1 MNHLV
6 VENVHKDGDLPM
18 VEINVY
24 STHSATKK
32 IYQGMLK
39 FTGKRF
45 EIYRVYNGEETQ
57 SMIGASPEV
66 QYEKYVKEYKIPK
79 MEIIGIMKC
88 QIMYA
93 INDYCCIIND
103 LYKGFIDTPRVF
115 PHKVTSEL
123 LDVENFM
130 ELCYFMIS

>member
-6 VENVHKDGDLPM
+6 VENVHKDSDLPM

-24 STHSATKK
+24 STHSETKK

-66 QYEKYVKEYKIPK
+66 QYEKYVKEYKIHK

-123 LDVENFM
+123 LDVESFM

>member
-1 MNHLV
+1 MNHLI
-6 VENVHKDGDLPM
+6 VERVHKDGDLPM
-18 VEINVY
+18 VEINVH
-24 STHSATKK
+24 STTKK
-32 IYQGMLK
+32 SIYHGMLK

-66 QYEKYVKEYKIPK
+66 QYEKYAKEYKIPK
-79 MEIIGIMKC
+79 TEIIGIMKC

-123 LDVENFM
+123 SDVENFM

>member
-6 VENVHKDGDLPM
+6 VEIVHKDGDLPM

-39 FTGKRF
+39 FTGTRF

-66 QYEKYVKEYKIPK
+66 QYEKYAKEYKIPK

-93 INDYCCIIND
+93 INDYCYIIND

-115 PHKVTSEL
+115 PHKATCRLS
-123 LDVENFM
+123 DVEKFM

>member
-1 MNHLV
+1 MNHLA

-18 VEINVY
+18 VEINV
-24 STHSATKK
+24 HSSTKK
-32 IYQGMLK
+32 NVYQGMLK
-39 FTGKRF
+39 FTGTRF

-66 QYEKYVKEYKIPK
+66 QYEKYAKEYKIPK
-79 MEIIGIMKC
+79 MEIIGIMKG

-93 INDYCCIIND
+93 INDYCYIIND
-103 LYKGFIDTPRVF
+103 LYKGFIDIPGVF
-115 PHKVTSEL
+115 PHKATCRLS
-123 LDVENFM
+123 DVEKFM